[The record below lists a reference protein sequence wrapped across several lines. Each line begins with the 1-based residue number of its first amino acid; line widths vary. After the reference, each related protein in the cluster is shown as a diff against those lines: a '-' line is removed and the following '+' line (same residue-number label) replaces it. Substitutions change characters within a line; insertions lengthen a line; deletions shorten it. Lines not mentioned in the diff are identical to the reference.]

1 MLLILAGQLPK
12 SLGGMFVQLANGSG
26 LGMAPPVCV
35 ASPTVSKFEWSES
48 GRWILAESM
57 ILEPFNPIT
66 PTNAKYRVVLIDP
79 VTKKSTVL
87 MERPLEKR
95 AGDVSFVPGD
105 LLLVSEVTA
114 VPSGPD
120 RAQPGMRHVS
130 TLRDPASTR
139 SWTVYDSGVLSPEK
153 MVFPYVLVS
162 KKGYAVIV
170 VQSGTGE
177 EGVQFLDLNSNTRK
191 PLALG
196 FRAVGFDAEG
206 YLGQPVYKD
215 RKLTG
220 QFNRVMPDGSL
231 SLVEFKPPKEE
242 PHPEF
247 SLMMS
252 GAVQK
257 LGKKAEAL
265 SGWWLA
271 AQTPSDHQFA
281 MVAADAKQA
290 EVSPDQKRIA
300 YLTDGN
306 LFIRDLV
313 NLSKADFEELLIRE
327 EQNELMM
334 KAKQVAT
341 GIMIFCADSD
351 DVFPAQEGF
360 NEKIMP
366 YLKNESLLNGF
377 TYTFSAKKATEI
389 ADPAGTVIGYAQGRR
404 GRAVAYADGHVKW
417 IKNP

>member
-1 MLLILAGQLPK
+1 
-12 SLGGMFVQLANGSG
+12 MFVQLANGSG

-57 ILEPFNPIT
+57 ILEPFNPIK
-66 PTNAKYRVVLIDP
+66 PTNAKYRVVLIDS
-79 VTKKSTVL
+79 VTKKSTVII
-87 MERPLEKR
+87 EKPLEKR
-95 AGDVSFVPGD
+95 ASDVSFVPGD
-105 LLLVSEVTA
+105 LLLVSEVIA

-120 RAQPGMRHVS
+120 RAQPGMRHLS
-130 TLRDPASTR
+130 TLRDPAGSKT
-139 SWTVYDSGVLSPEK
+139 WTVFDSGVVSPEK
-153 MVFPYVLVS
+153 MVFPYVLVA
-162 KKGYAVIV
+162 KQGYAVIV
-170 VQSGTGE
+170 VQSTTGE
-177 EGVQFLDLNSNTRK
+177 QSVEFLNLKTQVRK
-191 PLALG
+191 PLALAY
-196 FRAVGFDAEG
+196 RDVGFDADG
-206 YLGQPVYKD
+206 YLGQHVYRD
-215 RKLTG
+215 RKRTG
-220 QFNRVMPDGSL
+220 QFNRVMPDGSI
-231 SLVEFKPPKEE
+231 SLVEFRPPKAAAE
-242 PHPEF
+242 PEF

-252 GAVQK
+252 AAVQK
-257 LGKKAEAL
+257 LGKKTKTM

-271 AQTPSDHQFA
+271 AQTPSDYQFA
-281 MVAADAKQA
+281 MIAADGTQV
-290 EVSPDQKRIA
+290 ELSPDQKRIA

-313 NLSKADFEELLIRE
+313 NVSKTDFEELLIRE

-341 GIMIFCADSD
+341 AIAIFCADSD

-360 NEKIMP
+360 NEKISP